1 MRYRKPVLDDLS
13 RVNIEACTHLDTQLT
28 SQPIAPVRDYET
40 ILVGNLEAN
49 YIGDENCLAKC
60 HIHDRIASD
69 FKHSIHGDQISEETG
84 LPLVNCESCHGPG
97 SMAVENITAEQR
109 CDFNTL
115 LTIVEFPAKA
125 HSMLCLRCLSADST
139 PNLHS
144 WNSIMHA
151 LKDVS

>member
-1 MRYRKPVLDDLS
+1 MRYRIPILIVLASILI
-13 RVNIEACTHLDTQLT
+13 VACTDLATLRT

-49 YIGDENCLAKC
+49 YIGDDNCLAKC

-97 SMAVENITAEQR
+97 SMAVENITQSSPATSKPCCRLPSSRPRPSR
-109 CDFNTL
+109 CSACAAIRRPRRQTC
-115 LTIVEFPAKA
+115 TAGIPAC
-125 HSMLCLRCLSADST
+125 M
-139 PNLHS
+139 P
-144 WNSIMHA
+144 
-151 LKDVS
+151 